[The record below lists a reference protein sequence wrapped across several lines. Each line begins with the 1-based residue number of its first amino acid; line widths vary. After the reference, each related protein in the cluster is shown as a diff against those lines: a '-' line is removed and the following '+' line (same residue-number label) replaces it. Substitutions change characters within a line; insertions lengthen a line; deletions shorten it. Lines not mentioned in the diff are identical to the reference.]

1 MQFDKHHT
9 MTAFVQRLFFRP
21 RPVASHPET
30 SMALE
35 SGFHIGL
42 TGKISIFSPKYDHFF
57 MMETTLITADRE
69 HARGSGNP
77 RAGGVRGEGWV

>member
-1 MQFDKHHT
+1 
-9 MTAFVQRLFFRP
+9 
-21 RPVASHPET
+21 
-30 SMALE
+30 MALE